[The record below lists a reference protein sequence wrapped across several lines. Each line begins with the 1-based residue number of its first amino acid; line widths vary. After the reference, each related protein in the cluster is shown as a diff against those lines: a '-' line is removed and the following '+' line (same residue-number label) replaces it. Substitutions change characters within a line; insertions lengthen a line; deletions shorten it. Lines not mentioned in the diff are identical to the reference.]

1 MEEGWR
7 RSYRVAGQERQWQLS
22 EWVRWSCLS
31 RRNVWLLPLPR
42 GENDNQERRSS
53 IAHMSEQC
61 VYTTGKRCAVGHAD
75 GSEGV
80 TMRSGRRVNDDTL
93 GNLNPTTAC
102 FDVSL
107 GRLSAR
113 RARKGRTI
121 LHALPFRLSLGV
133 RLSQFEGRR
142 ASFLRACTGITII
155 PPAPSSVLAEA

>member
-1 MEEGWR
+1 VVEEAGEVGRGRKMEKKLSGC
-7 RSYRVAGQERQWQLS
+7 RSGETVAAKRV
-22 EWVRWSCLS
+22 VRWSCLS

-53 IAHMSEQC
+53 IAHMSKKC

-75 GSEGV
+75 DSEGV

-107 GRLSAR
+107 GGLSAR

-121 LHALPFRLSLGV
+121 LHALPFGLSLDV

-142 ASFLRACTGITII
+142 ASFLGR
-155 PPAPSSVLAEA
+155 VLVLP